1 MVCIFCKSEFL
12 YLKETEGK
20 IGLYC
25 KSCGRWIRWVT
36 PAERAGVERELD
48 RQRRE
53 IRLDGADVARAMEKY
68 RAYRQKY
75 QTLSDDI
82 SSTKD
87 IVTRSGSEIGKSVLY
102 SKVLK
107 LKDLGIRIEAYEEVF
122 RTLGLKPE
130 TA

>member
-20 IGLYC
+20 TGLYC
-25 KSCGRWIRWVT
+25 KSCGRWIRWVDSV
-36 PAERAGVERELD
+36 EKMSIERELD

-53 IRLDGADVARAMEKY
+53 IRLEGADVARAIEKY
-68 RAYRQKY
+68 KAYRQKY
-75 QTLSDDI
+75 KVLSDEI

-87 IVTRSGSEIGKSVLY
+87 IVAKSGSEIGKSALY

-107 LKDLGIRIEAYEEVF
+107 LKELGIRIDVYKEVF
-122 RTLGLKPE
+122 RTLGLKSEP
-130 TA
+130 A